1 MSPKHLELSQSSVE
15 SCTLHLLSW
24 RPFQTT
30 ASSKTLDSSTE
41 QPHKPYDSHSTPK
54 RPCLSDRS
62 TAFSIEAFS
71 RLSIA
76 DEDNSG
82 VKSSYTRGGFRPVE
96 RKRRRRGSRSVSGR
110 SSDRSGTLRCC
121 SVNAQVTTCSE
132 FQFAVGGGT
141 TDSSG
146 ELFCEANWSSD
157 VSEAARNLRRDRDF
171 GEKEGGFGIG
181 VVESM
186 GNESGYGSEPGYRGD
201 AEIGYG
207 DEFDEEEED
216 SKPLFWGAGTESS
229 KEICAGEKQFS
240 DKKSHYRCRRG
251 RRNDYNKAVDFMTH
265 DISLLHLQPRRFD
278 QNNGASSG
286 EGCRT
291 RVR

>member
-24 RPFQTT
+24 RPFQT
-30 ASSKTLDSSTE
+30 AYSKILDSSSE
-41 QPHKPYDSHSTPK
+41 PPHKPYDSHSTPK

-76 DEDNSG
+76 DDGNG
-82 VKSSYTRGGFRPVE
+82 VKSSYKRGRIRPVE

-132 FQFAVGGGT
+132 FQFAVGG

-157 VSEAARNLRRDRDF
+157 VSEAARNSRRDRDSSV
-171 GEKEGGFGIG
+171 GEKEGGFGLGFGIG
-181 VVESM
+181 VVEPM
-186 GNESGYGSEPGYRGD
+186 GNDSGYGSEPGYRGD

-207 DEFDEEEED
+207 DEEEED
-216 SKPLFWGAGTESS
+216 SKPLFWGVVTAIMGLS
-229 KEICAGEKQFS
+229 F
-240 DKKSHYRCRRG
+240 
-251 RRNDYNKAVDFMTH
+251 
-265 DISLLHLQPRRFD
+265 
-278 QNNGASSG
+278 
-286 EGCRT
+286 
-291 RVR
+291 